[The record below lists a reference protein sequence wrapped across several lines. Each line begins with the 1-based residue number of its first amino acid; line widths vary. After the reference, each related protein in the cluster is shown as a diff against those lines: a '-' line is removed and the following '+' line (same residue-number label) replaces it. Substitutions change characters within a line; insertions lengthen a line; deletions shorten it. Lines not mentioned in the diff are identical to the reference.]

1 VNNDDCKKP
10 NGVLTPFL
18 AFFSQDL
25 YAGVA
30 TQWKGSGLLYLF
42 FVVAF
47 AWTVTC
53 LAVAYS
59 VNVAVQDKTL
69 QGIVKQL
76 PLMDFTGGRL
86 SIDKPLPYRIID
98 PSSHIV
104 MVEFVKEHPMT
115 VSDTEAPIIVTQD
128 YVLAKDQKEP
138 INLADINSAYPG
150 LKFSGADLAQLLDGA
165 AATFTVILFVV
176 GVLPVFIGH
185 IFALLIYALLQSG
198 FISMLGNKVEYSTAM
213 RLAAVAMTPSILI
226 ASVLMALSPMVP
238 AINILFKYMSLP
250 WTAISIVLTTGFL
263 YLAAKGVANAKI
275 GQPATGE
282 LR

>member
-1 VNNDDCKKP
+1 MQA
-10 NGVLTPFL
+10 PFL
-18 AFFSQDL
+18 AFCSQDL

-69 QGIVKQL
+69 QGIIRQL

-98 PSSHIV
+98 PTSNIV

-115 VSDTEAPIIVTQD
+115 VSDNEPPIIVTQEFA
-128 YVLAKDQKEP
+128 LAKDQKEP
-138 INLADINSAYPG
+138 FSFADINSAYPG
-150 LKFSGADLAQLLDGA
+150 LKFSGGDLMQLLDGA
-165 AATFTVILFVV
+165 AITFTIILFIVL
-176 GVLPVFIGH
+176 LPVFIAH
-185 IFALLIYALLQSG
+185 IFAALIYALIQSQLASKFG
-198 FISMLGNKVEYSTAM
+198 CKVDYSTAM

-226 ASVLMALSPMVP
+226 ASILMALSPVVP
-238 AINILFKYMSLP
+238 AVNSVINGKIWWPL
-250 WTAISIVLTTGFL
+250 ISIVLTTGFL
-263 YLAAKGVANAKI
+263 YLSAKGVANART
-275 GQPATGE
+275 PETATGE
-282 LR
+282 VR